1 MTTREEQIREA
12 QRKKEER
19 EKATANTLT
28 EMLSR
33 LSEVVAW
40 QEKSKTSHDDTVKAV
55 NELIVLMRD
64 QIDKPATSS
73 VELPEAVTQLPSALA
88 DLEKTLNDRMTKV
101 ETAVKQSTP
110 ASPSETTLSAETKL
124 EIADLMNEA
133 LESRAARLR
142 AKKEA
147 SGSKPQRSPVA
158 GWPAFNDELREVQEA
173 HDKLNRSLR
182 WAGWGQLALAVVPF
196 AVVVVVLLAL
206 VIPIAEILGVGPLA
220 AWAWNSFEAAESV
233 GTKSWI
239 ALATLA
245 VISAVSYGAY
255 RAGLTLARRYK
266 EMTR

>member
-1 MTTREEQIREA
+1 MATREDQIREA
-12 QRKKEER
+12 QLKKEER
-19 EKATANTLT
+19 ERATSNTLT

-55 NELIVLMRD
+55 NELIALMQD
-64 QIDKPATSS
+64 QIDKPITPS
-73 VELPEAVTQLPSALA
+73 VELPEALTQLPKTLA

-101 ETAVKQSTP
+101 ETAVKSTP
-110 ASPSETTLSAETKL
+110 ASPSGTTLSAETKL
-124 EIADLMNEA
+124 EIAELMTEA
-133 LESRAARLR
+133 LESRAERLR

-147 SGSKPQRSPVA
+147 SGPKPQRSQVA
-158 GWPAFNDELREVQEA
+158 GWPAFNDELRGVQEA
-173 HDKLNRSLR
+173 HEKLSRSLR
-182 WAGWGQLALAVVPF
+182 WAAWGRLALATIPF
-196 AVVVVVLLAL
+196 AVVAVVLLAL

-220 AWAWNSFEAAESV
+220 AWAWNSFEAAENM

-245 VISAVSYGAY
+245 VISGVGYGAY